1 MITPKVCIAI
11 GNGGFREEDI
21 SAVAQYISEE
31 RMKRAGRYYQQR
43 DRDNC
48 IVSYFLL
55 RYGLMKYYGISE
67 VPAVSKEEHEKPY
80 FEDSSVFFNI
90 SHSDTAVCCG
100 IADENIGVDIQSREV
115 NYENIVKS
123 TMSEAEA
130 AVINSSPRPNEE
142 FTRFWTL
149 KESIVKYRGTGIG
162 DNIQDID
169 FSASEVGTFLH
180 GGLIFRSEWHEG
192 YCISACTEKNE
203 PEFIIRDLS
212 EYIEEFRDL
221 MK

>member
-1 MITPKVCIAI
+1 MITPKICIAI
-11 GNGGFREEDI
+11 GNGGFREEDVSGI
-21 SAVAQYISEE
+21 RQYVSEE
-31 RMKRAGRYYQQR
+31 RLNRAARYYQQR

-55 RYGLMKYYGISE
+55 RYGLMKYYGIHE
-67 VPAVSKEEHEKPY
+67 VPAVSKEERGKPY
-80 FEDSSVFFNI
+80 FADPSVFFNI

-100 IADENIGVDIQSREV
+100 IADENIGVDIQSVEV
-115 NYENIVKS
+115 NYENIIKN

-130 AVINSSPRPNEE
+130 AIIMEAPCPNDE

-169 FSASEVGTFLH
+169 FSAFKHGTFVRD
-180 GGLIFRSEWHEG
+180 GLVFRSEWHDG

-203 PEFIIRDLS
+203 PEFIIRELS
-212 EYIEEFRDL
+212 EYIEEFRRL